1 MSFGVALFALCA
13 KIVRLVISDQ
23 PKLEEY
29 KVVTISEGKLKS
41 LENVSNK
48 QGVITAAAM
57 DQRGSLQKSI
67 AKAKGVPDNQVTRAM
82 MEEFKTIVTKVLTPY
97 ASAILLD
104 PEFGL
109 PASKARSKNAGLLL
123 AYEKTGYDATMEG
136 RIPDFLD
143 GYSAKRLRQE
153 GADCVK
159 VLLYYTPFDRPE
171 VNAKKQEIMERIGNE
186 CAEEDI
192 AFFLEFVGYD
202 PKSNTT
208 DTLEYAK
215 LKPEIVIKSMEEF
228 SKPKYKVDVLKVEI
242 PIDVKY
248 LKGSKAY
255 NGTQQAYDWEQAKAI
270 FKRQDKC
277 TNLPF
282 IYLSAGVSDE
292 IFREN
297 LELAIEAGVD
307 FAGVLCGRATWKDG
321 IPVYAKEGGKALE
334 AWMLDRGVKNIQA
347 LNATLAKG
355 AKPWFSRYGGRD
367 KVQVKAKALR

>member
-1 MSFGVALFALCA
+1 M
-13 KIVRLVISDQ
+13 I
-23 PKLEEY
+23 
-29 KVVTISEGKLKS
+29 TITEGKLKS
-41 LENVSNK
+41 MEAVSNRE
-48 QGVITAAAM
+48 GVITAAAM

-67 AKAKGVPDNQVTRAM
+67 AKAKGVSEKDVTPQM
-82 MEEFKTIVTKVLTPY
+82 MSEFKTAVTRILTPH

-109 PASKARSKNAGLLL
+109 PASKSRASNAGLLL

-159 VLLYYTPFDRPE
+159 VLLYYTPFDDPK
-171 VNAKKQEIMERIGNE
+171 VNAKKHEIMERIGRE
-186 CAEEDI
+186 CEEEDI

-202 PKSNTT
+202 PKASTT

-228 SKPKYKVDVLKVEI
+228 SKDKYKVDVLKVEI

-255 NGTQQAYDWEQAKAI
+255 NGTQQAYDWEEAKRI
-270 FKRQDKC
+270 FKRQDQC
-277 TNLPF
+277 TTKPF

-297 LELAIEAGVD
+297 LQLAIEAGVN

-321 IPVYAKEGGKALE
+321 IPVYAKEGFKALE
-334 AWMLDRGVKNIQA
+334 AWLQDRGVKNIQA
-347 LNATLAKG
+347 LNAVLAKG
-355 AKPWFSRYGGRD
+355 ARPWHARYGGRD